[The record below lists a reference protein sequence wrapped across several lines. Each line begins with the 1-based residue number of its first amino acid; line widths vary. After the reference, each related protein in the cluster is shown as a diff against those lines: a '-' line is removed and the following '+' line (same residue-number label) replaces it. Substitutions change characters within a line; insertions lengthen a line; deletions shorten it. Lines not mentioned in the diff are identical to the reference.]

1 VIWTARSWLAMT
13 LLFAVLPAAAQEED
27 EGDGRAEA
35 GALLKEGN
43 GLLDQKKFAEAL
55 QRFEGAYRVF
65 KSPKI
70 FFSIAEANDKLQNY
84 ARAAQY
90 YQRFVDEA
98 DDAPEKLGARAKQR
112 LAALEPYI
120 GRIAVSAEEDGV
132 TVTIDGEVIGET
144 PLRAQWAKAGS
155 HKVSAQK
162 QGFLPFET
170 AVSVTAGQKKTVMVL
185 LEPSSESTP
194 EPEIVP
200 EVSPPPAS
208 PSPSPS
214 PAEPPKLLVSTEPQ
228 IVDKPTDVAAKAS
241 TDEGVSGW
249 LWVGLGAAA
258 VAGAVV
264 SIVLVTQGGNSFLP
278 SGELG
283 STSINEWQRP

>member
-1 VIWTARSWLAMT
+1 MT
-13 LLFAVLPAAAQEED
+13 LLLAALPAVAQEE
-27 EGDGRAEA
+27 EESDGRAEA

-43 GLLDQKKFAEAL
+43 ALLDQKKFAEAL

-65 KSPKI
+65 RSPKI
-70 FFSIAEANDKLQNY
+70 FFSIAEANDKLQAY

-98 DDAPEKLGARAKQR
+98 DDAPEKLVARAKQR

-120 GRIAVSAEEDGV
+120 GRISVSSEEDGV

-144 PLRAQWAKAGS
+144 PLRPQWAKAGA

-170 AVSVTAGQKKTVMVL
+170 SVSVTVGQKKTVML
-185 LEPSSESTP
+185 MLEPSSEPTP

-200 EVSPPPAS
+200 EAS
-208 PSPSPS
+208 PSPEPPPPSPS
-214 PAEPPKLLVSTEPQ
+214 PVDPPKLLVSSEPQ
-228 IVDKPTDVAAKAS
+228 IVDKPTDVAAKKS
-241 TDEGVSGW
+241 EEGGVSGW

-283 STSINEWQRP
+283 SSSINDWQRP